1 MTGRLKE
8 WYPFLFAV
16 LPILTILTRN
26 PGGAQLDDALTV
38 AATAL
43 LVCAVI
49 YLGVRLALRHRSPA
63 GLAPLVVFTLVGLIY
78 EKSALGR
85 MARPFQPAPPWMV
98 LAGVLL
104 LILLALWWLAR
115 RPHLLDRINTFLAL
129 TGCLLVGMQGIRF
142 AAHEVRARAVI
153 RNSALVRQLAAPIET
168 RRAAGEQPGRDIY
181 LIVLDEY
188 ANAGVLREEFGFSNQ
203 DFQDSLRH
211 LGFTI
216 PRLVRSNYVHTLLSI
231 PSLLN
236 FSHLTELSTEV
247 GARSND
253 ASLPNYLVENNRT
266 VSFLRRQGVRFLFFP
281 SQWWVSTRH
290 SRNADWEFQAWSG
303 LNPRRAITRSD
314 LRRSL
319 LSTTAFSFLQD
330 PSWDADHI
338 IRTLHALAAVPER
351 PEPTFAF
358 AHVVS
363 PHWPYVFTADCR
375 VQPPPRL
382 RGRASRQH
390 AYIGQLQCLNHLV
403 LGTVKEILAR
413 SSEPPVILLQGD
425 HGTNLLR
432 YSDASSAAAVSP
444 AQARERFGAFGAYYL
459 PAGGEK
465 LFSDTVTVVNV
476 LQKVLSH
483 YLGAEVSPAPDQL
496 YMSLERT
503 PYLFARVDPAT
514 LGP

>member
-1 MTGRLKE
+1 MTGKLKE
-8 WYPFLFAV
+8 WYPFFFAV
-16 LPILTILTRN
+16 LPILTILNRN

-43 LVCAVI
+43 LVCAII
-49 YLGVRLALRHRSPA
+49 YVGVQFALRRRSPA
-63 GLAPLVVFTLVGLIY
+63 GLAPVVVVALVGLIY

-85 MARPFQPAPPWMV
+85 VARLFQPAPPVLV
-98 LAGVLL
+98 LAAVLAV
-104 LILLALWWLAR
+104 ILLSLWWLAR
-115 RPHLLDRINTFLAL
+115 RPHLLDRVNTFLAL
-129 TGCLLVGMQGIRF
+129 TACLLVGWQGLRF
-142 AAHEVRARAVI
+142 AAHQVRAGTVI
-153 RNSALVRQLAAPIET
+153 RNGTLVRQLAAPIGT
-168 RRAAGEQPGRDIY
+168 RPGAQAQPRRDIY

-188 ANAGVLREEFGFSNQ
+188 ANANVLREQFGFSNHE
-203 DFQDSLRH
+203 FEDSLRH

-216 PRLVRSNYVHTLLSI
+216 PRLVRSNYVHTLLSL

-236 FSHLTELSTEV
+236 FSHLTELSGEV

-253 ASLPNYLVENNRT
+253 ASLPNYLMENNRT

-281 SQWWVSTRH
+281 SQWWVSTGH
-290 SRNADWEFQAWSG
+290 SRNADWEFQAWTG
-303 LNPRRAITRSD
+303 LNPLRAITRSD

-319 LSTTAFSFLQD
+319 LSTTALSFLQD
-330 PSWDADHI
+330 PAWDAEHI
-338 IRTLHALAAVPER
+338 TRTLRALAAVPER
-351 PEPTFAF
+351 PEQTFAF

-432 YSDASSAAAVSP
+432 YSDASSATAVSP

-459 PAGGEK
+459 PAGGER
-465 LFSDTVTVVNV
+465 LFRDTVTVVNV

-483 YLGAEVSPAPDQL
+483 YLGAEVTPAPDQL

-503 PYLFARVDPAT
+503 PYLFTQIDPAT